1 MRAERMAVVFFL
13 LMTAAVS
20 GAAAEVAGAD
30 ATPTAEQA
38 PGAGLPRRP
47 EPEGAA
53 PVTTFTPTEK
63 IQADSAV
70 SFPVDI

>member
-1 MRAERMAVVFFL
+1 MAVLFSL
-13 LMTAAVS
+13 LMTLAMPGIAV
-20 GAAAEVAGAD
+20 EVAGAE
-30 ATPTAEQA
+30 ATPTAEIA
-38 PGAGLPRRP
+38 PGADAAPRQD
-47 EPEGAA
+47 ESDGAT